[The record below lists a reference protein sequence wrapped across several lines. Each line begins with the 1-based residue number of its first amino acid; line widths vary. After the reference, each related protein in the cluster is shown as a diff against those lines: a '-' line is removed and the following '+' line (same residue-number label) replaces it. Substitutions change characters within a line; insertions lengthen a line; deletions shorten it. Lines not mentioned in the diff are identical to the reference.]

1 MKMSVHMAI
10 MSHLSDVQELMNH
23 GSLIEANDRIILV
36 KMIIM
41 RYPDANTEVEQKDLD
56 LIWNNLKKM
65 KA

>member
-23 GSLIEANDRIILV
+23 GSIVEANDRIIFV